1 VTLTDFDR
9 AQLGAVL
16 DRRPGHTL
24 DSLLCAGASALY
36 I

>member
-9 AQLGAVL
+9 RQLGAVL
-16 DRRPGHTL
+16 DRRHGYTL
-24 DSLLCAGASALY
+24 ASLLEAGASALY

>member
-16 DRRPGHTL
+16 DRRHGYTL
-24 DSLLCAGASALY
+24 DSLLVAGASALY